1 MKGRIAVL
9 AAMVLCEPSARGFL
23 TSTETSRELCEGPH
37 EHGEGQHCGE
47 PGHDECG
54 HGPQPSQPGPFPTR
68 RPISPL
74 AQTEPRAACGH
85 AEICGEE
92 CELGTRHRAPG
103 CPECTQRRQRE
114 GPSPGLRI
122 VASRGYYTI
131 VDSYG
136 SFGGQEARLLGRCL
150 AAETQREPSV
160 QVRRETESLE
170 RLRVEECVDGFDTVA
185 AQFEHLECPRD
196 VATVGVPAVLGE
208 RGAAVG
214 VAAQKP

>member
-1 MKGRIAVL
+1 MNYARARTNTARANIVESPATMNAATAHSLRNPARSQRGGRFRHSRKPNHAQP
-9 AAMVLCEPSARGFL
+9 AATPRYAAKNVSSEPVTVHQVAQNAHSAPAG
-23 TSTETSRELCEGPH
+23 
-37 EHGEGQHCGE
+37 
-47 PGHDECG
+47 
-54 HGPQPSQPGPFPTR
+54 
-68 RPISPL
+68 RPV
-74 AQTEPRAACGH
+74 AWT
-85 AEICGEE
+85 
-92 CELGTRHRAPG
+92 THRP
-103 CPECTQRRQRE
+103 
-114 GPSPGLRI
+114 
-122 VASRGYYTI
+122 SRGYYTI